1 MDTATPRGSGGCS
14 LFGVAVAAAAFVTV
28 WWGCTALI
36 TENFGND
43 CLFYFGVTG
52 PQAEHCYRVNDRAE
66 AWLPWLV
73 SAAWISTLLNL
84 LLPRWFLLGRRTAA
98 GIAVASLI
106 LAVVLGAHAI
116 AVSGP

>member
-1 MDTATPRGSGGCS
+1 MAFR
-14 LFGVAVAAAAFVTV
+14 VAVAAAAFVTV
-28 WWGCTALI
+28 WWGFAGLI

-52 PQAEHCYRVNDRAE
+52 PRAEHCYRVNERAE

-73 SAAWISTLLNL
+73 SAAWISAVLILF
-84 LLPRWFLLGRRTAA
+84 LPRWFPPGRRTAA

-106 LAVVLGAHAI
+106 VAVVLGAHAI